1 MLKDFVNHV
10 GSDLDTYINAL
21 SSITTIV
28 KTDIANIGDFGTN
41 TFSGSP
47 GSNVFITVVRT
58 EEESTL
64 RNFPNNKLVQQN
76 NGNYAIDKRFPKIH
90 LNYYLLFSATLSY
103 DMSVAA
109 IHRIIKYFQTH
120 KNFQF
125 ASDESDIHLTLEL
138 VSPTFEQINYMW
150 GTLGGKQFPHVLYK
164 ARVSEL
170 EFTEEQL
177 TPVVKTITGNLS

>member
-1 MLKDFVNHV
+1 MLKDFITHI

-21 SSITTIV
+21 SSITKTV

-41 TFSGSP
+41 DFSGST
-47 GSNVFITVVRT
+47 GSNIFITIVKI

-64 RNFPNNKLVQQN
+64 RNFPNAKLKLQN
-76 NGNYAIDKRFPKIH
+76 NGNYAVDKRFPKIH
-90 LNYYLLFSATLSY
+90 LNYFLLFSATLSY

-120 KNFQF
+120 KTFQF
-125 ASDESDIHLTLEL
+125 TSDESDIELTLEL
-138 VSPTFEQINYMW
+138 VSPTFEQINHIW
-150 GTLGGKQFPHVLYK
+150 GTLGGKQFPHVVYK

-170 EFTEEQL
+170 EFAEEQL
-177 TPVVKTITGNLS
+177 SPIIKTITGDLR